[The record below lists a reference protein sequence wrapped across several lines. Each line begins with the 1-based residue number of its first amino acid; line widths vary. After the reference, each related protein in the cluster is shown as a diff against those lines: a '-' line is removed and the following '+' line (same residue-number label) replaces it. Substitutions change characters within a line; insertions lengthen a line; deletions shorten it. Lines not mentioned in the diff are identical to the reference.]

1 MKTIDVIAALGSLA
15 QETRLAVYRLLV
27 KRGPDG
33 LSAGAIAQAL
43 DVPAS
48 SLSFHL
54 HQLMHAGL
62 ISQERQSRQ
71 LIYAASYERS
81 DICAVPAASVIL
93 ENVVAFEVACALVDK
108 FGGDSLLEMQARW
121 KLFQEMASKR

>member
-1 MKTIDVIAALGSLA
+1 MKTGDAIGALSSLA

-27 KRGPDG
+27 KRGPEG
-33 LSAGAIAQAL
+33 RSAGGIAEDL

-62 ISQERQSRQ
+62 ITQERQSRQ
-71 LIYAASYERS
+71 LIYAANYERMNALVAYLTENCCGGAS
-81 DICAVPAASVIL
+81 CASACEVPAREEGVVREAS
-93 ENVVAFEVACALVDK
+93 
-108 FGGDSLLEMQARW
+108 AR
-121 KLFQEMASKR
+121 SRRR

>member
-1 MKTIDVIAALGSLA
+1 MKTGDAIAALGSLA

-27 KRGPDG
+27 KRGPEG
-33 LSAGAIAQAL
+33 LPAGAIGEAL

-62 ISQERQSRQ
+62 ITQERQSRQ
-71 LIYAASYERS
+71 LIYAANYERMNGLVAYLTENCCGGS
-81 DICAVPAASVIL
+81 TCVPACAVPSQEEGAIREAS
-93 ENVVAFEVACALVDK
+93 
-108 FGGDSLLEMQARW
+108 AR
-121 KLFQEMASKR
+121 SRRR